1 MLFIIAKRLL
11 FLAEQGLP
19 RHSFSDGGSLGQ
31 NVCEWPAAAKL
42 LAKTGLRLIKN
53 MKSSLPR
60 LSNISAILLTLFAVI
75 LAASP
80 YVFATAA
87 KADNDI
93 SQVATLSS
101 ADVAN
106 GQVTVLEINLRKL
119 SPTAAHPKARFRQNA
134 IALFQH
140 PLKPSGI
147 YCGLIGIPLSTTP
160 EKAVIKLEWTDSR
173 GDQAASIPLRILDGK
188 YKKENLKVDSRHVT
202 PSKKNLERIKREKEE
217 VRRIYSSSG
226 DTRRWFGSFKR
237 PLASATTSPYGTQ
250 RLFNGQHGSYHRGT
264 DFRAS
269 AGTPIY
275 ASNSGIVRLAK
286 NLFYSGNIVI
296 VDHGV
301 NIFTLYAHL
310 SEIQVKNGQQIA
322 RGQQVGLSGASGR
335 VSGPHLHWAVKVNG
349 VYVDPLQFL
358 TVITSLL
365 ER

>member
-1 MLFIIAKRLL
+1 
-11 FLAEQGLP
+11 
-19 RHSFSDGGSLGQ
+19 
-31 NVCEWPAAAKL
+31 
-42 LAKTGLRLIKN
+42 
-53 MKSSLPR
+53 MKSSLLR
-60 LSNISAILLTLFAVI
+60 SSNIIAILLTPLALI

-80 YVFATAA
+80 HAFTAA
-87 KADNDI
+87 EKEYNDI

-106 GQVTVLEINLRKL
+106 GHVTVLEINLRKL
-119 SPTAAHPKARFRQNA
+119 SPTAANPKARFRQNA

-147 YCGLIGIPLSTTP
+147 YCGLIGIPLSATP
-160 EKAVIKLEWTDSR
+160 ENAVTKLEWTDSR
-173 GDQAASIPLRILDGK
+173 GHQTASIPLRILDGK
-188 YKKENLKVDSRHVT
+188 YKKENLKVDSRHIT
-202 PSKKNLERIKREKEE
+202 PSKKNLERIKREKKE
-217 VRRIYSSSG
+217 VRRIYSSSS

-237 PLASATTSPYGTQ
+237 PLASDTTSPYGTQ

-264 DFRAS
+264 DFRAGV
-269 AGTPIY
+269 GTPVY
-275 ASNSGIVRLAK
+275 ASNSGVVRLAK

-296 VDHGV
+296 VDHGL

-310 SEIQVKNGQQIA
+310 SEIQVKNGRQIA
-322 RGQQVGLSGASGR
+322 RGQQIGLSGASGR

-349 VYVDPLQFL
+349 IYVDPLQFL